1 MTTRHRVIAAAAC
14 IGAFV
19 LVIVPLIWGS
29 WQPAPQPVPT
39 PMPIHGKFADRLQPK
54 LDGIGSTRE
63 LAPVPPDGAQ
73 SPRKTAP
80 SHPRRGQDR

>member
-1 MTTRHRVIAAAAC
+1 MTTRHRIIAAAC

-19 LVIVPLIWGS
+19 LVTVPFIWGS
-29 WQPAPQPVPT
+29 WRPTLQPVPT
-39 PMPIHGKFADRLQPK
+39 PMPIHGNFADRLRPK

-73 SPRKTAP
+73 SPRKADP
-80 SHPRRGQDR
+80 SYPRRGQDR

>member
-1 MTTRHRVIAAAAC
+1 MTTRHRVIAAAC

-19 LVIVPLIWGS
+19 LVTVPLIWGS
-29 WQPAPQPVPT
+29 WQPAPQPLPT

-54 LDGIGSTRE
+54 LDGIGSTPE

-73 SPRKTAP
+73 SPHKTEP